1 MNQLVAIYKTGHK
14 RVVNLDKSFF
24 SDNTPVFNSQTK
36 KLRVMSVDT
45 KAVDLAH
52 YLDKE
57 PYIVEMIRDGITTIQ
72 HTYNQN
78 KPEDYGNN
86 KRTGNSWN

>member
-1 MNQLVAIYKTGHK
+1 MNQLIVIYKAGHK

-24 SDNTPVFNSQTK
+24 SHNIPVFNSQTK

-45 KAVDLAH
+45 KAVGLAH

-57 PYIVEMIRDGITTIQ
+57 PYSIEIIRDGVTTIK

-86 KRTGNSWN
+86 KGTSTSWN